1 MLREIVEAQKNKS
14 VKYELMSNMGGDGE
28 MLVIGETPDGMGI
41 VLGFSEEEAMKA
53 EIEINWGENQ
63 YEIVVID
70 DVASEVMK
78 NTGLKLDV
86 KNALFKKLCHDFF
99 GFVPKG

>member
-1 MLREIVEAQKNKS
+1 MLREIVEAQKNQA
-14 VKYELMSNMGGDGE
+14 VEYELMSNMGGDGE

-41 VLGFSEEEAMKA
+41 VLGFSEEEAMEA
-53 EIEINWGENQ
+53 QIEINWGESQ
-63 YEIVVID
+63 YDIVLID
-70 DVASEVMK
+70 EVAAEVKK

-86 KNALFKKLCHDFF
+86 KNKLFKKLCHDYF